1 MLRLHK
7 SYMKIENLLA
17 VIVAVLATCQAVS
30 GQPQTQSTPQ
40 SPPYAQTIN
49 PSGQTTGPAPT
60 PTNVVVPEPLPPP
73 LPEGRSVNYA
83 PLGVPDTISR
93 DAPVVEGTV
102 TDVTFSDV
110 ALTDAIRSLALQA
123 GLNIIFDPNLLVA
136 PDGHPLPPP
145 QVTEKWRNLTAMQA
159 MQALLETWGWQLVW
173 DSRTKV
179 GRITKKDLAAKEPLV
194 ITVVQLRYSTPS
206 NIVKEVEGT
215 LSPGSA
221 IIRDDRTRQ
230 LIVRTTE
237 RELFGVQALIAKLD
251 SATRQV
257 LVEARIV
264 ETSKDI
270 TSAKGV
276 DWTGTLA
283 AQHISFGN
291 GLTQGST
298 ASGTTINSASGGSTV
313 SPGGSTISGGSASPI
328 TSLSSNVTSFTSTI
342 TGATSSGGG
351 FSVNTA
357 RGISPA
363 TAFLNADGVQAVLS
377 FLNTDNDSKTI
388 AFPRTVALDGVPTTL
403 AVVQNVPVFV
413 QTQSAPAGGSAS
425 GLATIQPNYDLTVE
439 GTILNEV
446 GVKLTVTPRI
456 AGPTNVILD
465 LKPEISQQLPGFVSE
480 TLNGQ
485 VNQAPSFSRSRIV
498 TQASVP
504 SGYTLVLGGLDQD
517 IVNKT
522 FTKVPFFGDI
532 PGLGSLFRSDTRTH
546 NAETVLLF
554 VTPTI
559 VSDSDYQL
567 ADSHFERR
575 KPASAS
581 AQNESAWDTGEP
593 YDWTKPKKVGP
604 DYQP

>member
-1 MLRLHK
+1 
-7 SYMKIENLLA
+7 MKIENLLA
-17 VIVAVLATCQAVS
+17 VIVAVLATSQAVP
-30 GQPQTQSTPQ
+30 GQQSQPSVPAYGQSVTP
-40 SPPYAQTIN
+40 SAQTV
-49 PSGQTTGPAPT
+49 GTQTPPPA
-60 PTNVVVPEPLPPP
+60 TNVVVMPEPLPPP
-73 LPEGRSVNYA
+73 LPEGRNVNYA
-83 PLGVPDTISR
+83 PLGVADTISR

-136 PDGHPLPPP
+136 PDGHAIPPP

-159 MQALLETWGWQLVW
+159 MQALLDTWGWQLVW

-403 AVVQNVPVFV
+403 AVVQNIPVFV

-567 ADSHFERR
+567 ADSHFEKR
-575 KPASAS
+575 KPTSAS
-581 AQNESAWDTGEP
+581 SQNESAWDTGEP

>member
-1 MLRLHK
+1 
-7 SYMKIENLLA
+7 MKIKSVFA
-17 VIVAVLATCQAVS
+17 VIVAVLASCLAV
-30 GQPQTQSTPQ
+30 P
-40 SPPYAQTIN
+40 
-49 PSGQTTGPAPT
+49 GQTNQTPNTAVPSTTPANPPLPPGAGGPPI
-60 PTNVVVPEPLPPP
+60 VEPLPPP
-73 LPEGRSVNYA
+73 LPEGRAVSYA
-83 PLGVPDTISR
+83 PLVGGVDAISKEV
-93 DAPVVEGTV
+93 PVVEGAV

-136 PDGHPLPPP
+136 PDGHPIPPP

-159 MQALLETWGWQLVW
+159 MQALLDTWGWQLAW

-194 ITVVQLRYSTPS
+194 IAVVQLRYSTPS
-206 NIVKEVEGT
+206 NIVREVEGT
-215 LSPGSA
+215 LSVGSA

-237 RELFGVQALIAKLD
+237 KELFGVTALINKLD
-251 SATRQV
+251 TATRQV

-276 DWTGTLA
+276 DWTGTLQ

-291 GLTQGST
+291 GLTQGSIQTGTT
-298 ASGTTINSASGGSTV
+298 AYSGSGTGSTTV
-313 SPGGSTISGGSASPI
+313 SPGGSPITGGTGSSPI
-328 TSLSSNVTSFTSTI
+328 STLSSNITTFTSTI
-342 TGATSSGGG
+342 AGNTSQGGG
-351 FSVNTA
+351 FSLNTS

-388 AFPRTVALDGVPTTL
+388 AFPRSVALDGVPTQL
-403 AVVQNVPVFV
+403 AVVQNIPVFV

-425 GLATIQPNYDLTVE
+425 GLATIQPNYSLMVE
-439 GTILNEV
+439 NTILNEV

-456 AGPTNVILD
+456 AGPTNVLMD
-465 LKPEISQQLPGFVSE
+465 LKPEISQQLPGLVSE

-485 VNQAPSFSRSRIV
+485 VNQAPSFSRSSIV

-504 SGYTLVLGGLDQD
+504 SGYTLVLGGMDQD
-517 IVNKT
+517 VVNKV
-522 FTKVPFFGDI
+522 FTKVPFFGDL
-532 PGLGSLFRSDTRTH
+532 PGLGNIFRSDSRTH
-546 NAETVLLF
+546 SSETILLF

-559 VSDSDYQL
+559 ISDSDYQL
-567 ADSHFERR
+567 ADSTFEKR
-575 KPASAS
+575 KPMSAA
-581 AQNESAWDTGEP
+581 AQNESAWNTGEP
-593 YDWTKPKKVGP
+593 YDWTKPAKVGP

>member
-1 MLRLHK
+1 
-7 SYMKIENLLA
+7 MKIENLLA

>member
-1 MLRLHK
+1 
-7 SYMKIENLLA
+7 MKIEKVFAVILMVLASCLLA
-17 VIVAVLATCQAVS
+17 PGQQTATNQVNAS
-30 GQPQTQSTPQ
+30 GTPAGTPAGPQLPGGVV
-40 SPPYAQTIN
+40 N
-49 PSGQTTGPAPT
+49 P
-60 PTNVVVPEPLPPP
+60 PTNGAMPEPLPTP
-73 LPEGRSVNYA
+73 LPEGRSVSYA
-83 PLGVPDTISR
+83 PLVGADTISR
-93 DAPVVEGTV
+93 ETPVVEGTV
-102 TDVTFSDV
+102 TDVTFSEV

-136 PDGHPLPPP
+136 PDGHPIPPP
-145 QVTEKWRNLTAMQA
+145 VVTEKWRNLTAMQA
-159 MQALLETWGWQLVW
+159 MQALLDTWGWQLVW

-194 ITVVQLRYSTPS
+194 VTVFQLRYSTPS
-206 NIVKEVEGT
+206 NIVREVEGT

-230 LIVRTTE
+230 LIIRTTE
-237 RELFGVQALIAKLD
+237 KELFGVTALITKLD

-270 TSAKGV
+270 SSAKGV
-276 DWTGTLA
+276 DWTGTLQS
-283 AQHISFGN
+283 QHISFGN

-298 ASGTTINSASGGSTV
+298 QTGSSSFAGSGSSASTV
-313 SPGGSTISGGSASPI
+313 SPGGSPISGGSGSSPI
-328 TSLSSNVTSFTSTI
+328 STLTSNVTSFTSTI
-342 TGATSSGGG
+342 TGNTSQGGG

-363 TAFLNADGVQAVLS
+363 TAFLNADGVSAVLS
-377 FLNTDNDSKTI
+377 FLNTDTDTKTI
-388 AFPRTVALDGVPTTL
+388 AFPRTVALDGVPTQL
-403 AVVQNVPVFV
+403 AVVQNIPVFV

-425 GLATIQPNYDLTVE
+425 GLATIQPNYDLLVE
-439 GTILNEV
+439 NTILNEV

-456 AGPTNVILD
+456 AGPTNVLLD

-504 SGYTLVLGGLDQD
+504 SGYTLVIGGMDQD
-517 IVNKT
+517 VVNKT

-532 PGLGSLFRSDTRTH
+532 PGLGSLFRSDAKTH
-546 NAETVLLF
+546 SSETILLF

-559 VSDSDYQL
+559 ISDSDYQ
-567 ADSHFERR
+567 ATPSQFEKRR
-575 KPASAS
+575 PLPASEM
-581 AQNESAWDTGEP
+581 NEPAWDTGEP
-593 YDWTKPKKVGP
+593 YDWTKPKSKVSP